1 MSGHLPPPGSS
12 GVNGSQFKVKA
23 PALRMLNL
31 IQSSKN
37 GADKIETNGICIT
50 AILTLKVKNLSFF
63 YIKKNLQANSCHFS
77 RFNLPWYKLSM
88 SSLMGSNVKFVCGV
102 LYNGNYSGEWSLI

>member
-63 YIKKNLQANSCHFS
+63 FIKK
-77 RFNLPWYKLSM
+77 K
-88 SSLMGSNVKFVCGV
+88 SSG
-102 LYNGNYSGEWSLI
+102 